1 VLYMSNILL
10 WWLRFKDV
18 QFWGGGGSRKA
29 HNVVVGRVGG
39 GRAPRNAH
47 NVLVGKDLGK
57 RKHGKVREG

>member
-1 VLYMSNILL
+1 MLYMSNILL

-18 QFWGGGGSRKA
+18 QFWGGGGSR
-29 HNVVVGRVGG
+29 
-39 GRAPRNAH
+39 NAH